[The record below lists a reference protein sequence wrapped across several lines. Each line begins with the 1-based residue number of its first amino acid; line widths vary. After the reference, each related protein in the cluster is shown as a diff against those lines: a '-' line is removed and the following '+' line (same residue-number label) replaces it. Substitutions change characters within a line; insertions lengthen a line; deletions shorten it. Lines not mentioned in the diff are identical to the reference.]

1 MRALILCLGLL
12 LLNTAQAQ
20 NGDVAEYAGT
30 LAPAE
35 SLVFELDGL
44 VTLRPAAG
52 GDWRVRAQSEVKKR
66 VLLGKTNADDRPPYA
81 LEIVREGDR
90 IVVRP
95 RPRPD
100 LEGVGLLFV
109 KETLSHEVEA
119 PEAATVVLRADE
131 AEVDAEAS
139 FRRLLIDQHEGTVR
153 LRVNRAVAGRIDV
166 RSREGSVTVE
176 GEDVGSAFT
185 MSGEGGNAVEV
196 RTWEGDVHVDLL

>member
-1 MRALILCLGLL
+1 M
-12 LLNTAQAQ
+12 
-20 NGDVAEYAGT
+20 
-30 LAPAE
+30 
-35 SLVFELDGL
+35 
-44 VTLRPAAG
+44 
-52 GDWRVRAQSEVKKR
+52 
-66 VLLGKTNADDRPPYA
+66 
-81 LEIVREGDR
+81 
-90 IVVRP
+90 
-95 RPRPD
+95 
-100 LEGVGLLFV
+100 
-109 KETLSHEVEA
+109 KETLRHEVEA